1 MNRGGAANKGGS
13 LTKDHVNKKDSAKEK
28 LLKMKEIKAHYN
40 NQTNKNVNSKKFANK
55 IADLTNKNP

>member
-1 MNRGGAANKGGS
+1 MNRGGANKGGS
-13 LTKDHVNKKDSAKEK
+13 LTKDQANKKDSAKQM

-40 NQTNKNVNSKKFANK
+40 NQTNKNVNIKNFANK